1 MRALQLQRAS
11 AGSGK
16 TFTLARKFIWN
27 LITAPASGDRQEGAR
42 RLCRGAVELSANLN
56 SILAVTF
63 TNKATAEMKQ
73 RIVEK
78 LAALS
83 MAAEAGPEVKIDY
96 LADFVKELGVSCEE
110 IASTCGKALAVVL
123 NRFSDF
129 NVSTID
135 AFFQSVLRTFAY
147 ETNLPDSYEVE
158 IDSDML
164 AVEGID
170 SALRRINSEREGSR
184 PEEGDARFWV
194 SSLMEYRRR
203 KESASGWNIYNRAGS
218 RGLYSETVR
227 NARMLENERYKML
240 KPELDEYFR
249 GLRDRGM
256 TFADAFSALEKANEH
271 EVRELF
277 KEARVYARQAVRLI
291 DALPEEQRGQINSHA
306 LGYLRKMA
314 SMTDIFTKAV
324 SGDSYQ
330 KIADPEL
337 KGAFKK
343 TAAKK
348 WLDAAAAD
356 VNTAAVDAVTTY
368 MQLDA
373 VRDDVAFRHW
383 RVYKPSLLFLG
394 MLLEVRDAL
403 MEYMAE
409 NNLVELSEAGMII
422 RRIIGGSDVPFIYE
436 RLGTR
441 IAHYLIDEF
450 QDTSLIQWENMVPL
464 LREGISTGE
473 ESLVIGDPKQ
483 SIYRFRNAD
492 SSIITKLLPETF
504 PDDCRICG
512 DSVEENTNW
521 RSERTIVEFNN
532 YFFHALSRMA
542 SDMTGKC
549 ADLSASYGGVV
560 QQPSRTERGGLVDVR
575 FFTSGGKEEEIP
587 GWYRCIGPM
596 IAGMVERG
604 YRQRDMAVLVDTN
617 RQGADVIASLM
628 EYNALPDTTS
638 KIEFISEE
646 SLLVSQSKGVGI
658 VIAALRALGSPTVMT
673 AMAAQKRKTEGKVSA
688 AEEGTKVKEEAVW
701 DDLRVCFALYMAR
714 HEDEPGTIPE
724 LLERF
729 RNDPE
734 STEGLMDLVDNLEVM
749 TLPAIVEHVIHTFVS
764 ERLRRVEAPFLAALQ
779 DMVIDYCSR
788 YTGDIDS
795 FLRWW
800 DTTGCRR
807 SVASPEGV
815 DAVNVMT
822 IHKSKGLQ
830 FKCVIIPDAGIKFAA
845 RGAEWRWVRPA
856 PLAGDPTLLPSFVPV
871 STDDM
876 KEVTAGSG
884 KYRTV
889 QWEAV
894 HADDYREYV
903 DSVTLDQLNKAYVGF
918 TRAEEE
924 LHLFVPVT
932 PKSSQRVAERLDG
945 YIRAVESD
953 GKDLSGEVGDVNGDD
968 GETTGF
974 GSVGEAL
981 LDLCL
986 DHENYLSAINAD
998 KRMFMFPSDVVKSVE
1013 VVEDA
1018 VEEADG
1024 DADGD
1029 EKDEA
1034 VVTKVPEPLGT
1045 ITFGEPFTAGQLEER
1060 RRRREEKESRDLR
1073 VTSAPEGVRIEG
1085 YRSLSFPSGLRF
1097 RDPRSP
1103 LVAGD
1108 VQDLDPRSEGILL
1121 HSLLE
1126 HIETVDDVDAALR
1139 RMRVGGKITGR
1150 EMESLRE
1157 KTLAA
1162 LAQPGVGEWFRP
1174 GLKVLNE
1181 RTILRPGE
1189 EDRRPDRVVVDE
1201 AGNAVVI
1208 DFKFGKKERKG
1219 YGEQVGRYME
1229 LLRESGRYASVE
1241 GYIWYVGLEK
1251 RVRVGRAS
1259 GDDGFACSEKI
1270 E

>member
-27 LITAPASGDRQEGAR
+27 LITAPVSHDSHDGSR
-42 RLCRGAVELSANLN
+42 RLCRGAAELSANLN

-96 LADFVKELGVSCEE
+96 LGEFVRELGVSREE

-170 SALRRINSEREGSR
+170 SALRQINSEKEGSR
-184 PEEGDARFWV
+184 PAGGDARFWV

-203 KESASGWNIYNRAGS
+203 RESASGWNIYNRAGT
-218 RGLYSETVR
+218 RGLYSDTVR
-227 NARMLENERYKML
+227 NARMLENEKYKML

-249 GLRDRGM
+249 GLKERGM
-256 TFADAFSALEKANEH
+256 SFADAFAALEEANEH
-271 EVRELF
+271 EAWKLF
-277 KEARVYARQAVRLI
+277 KEAREHARRAVNLIKGLPDDQRVQISSQAMGPLEKI
-291 DALPEEQRGQINSHA
+291 
-306 LGYLRKMA
+306 A
-314 SMTDIFTKAV
+314 SMTDIFTKAI
-324 SGDSYQ
+324 SSDTYKKMSAPDS
-330 KIADPEL
+330 

-343 TAAKK
+343 TTAKK
-348 WLDAAAAD
+348 WLDAAAVE
-356 VNTAAVDAVTTY
+356 VNVAAVDAVSAY

-394 MLLEVRDAL
+394 MLLEVRNAL

-422 RRIIGGSDVPFIYE
+422 RRIIGGSDIPFIYE

-441 IAHYLIDEF
+441 ISHYLIDEF

-504 PDDCRICG
+504 PSDCRICG

-532 YFFHALSRMA
+532 YFFHTLSRMA

-575 FFTSGGKEEEIP
+575 FFTSVGKSGEIP

-596 IAGMVERG
+596 IAEMVERG
-604 YRQRDMAVLVDTN
+604 YRRRDIAVLVDTN

-628 EYNALPDTTS
+628 EYNALPDTIS

-673 AMAAQKRKTEGKVSA
+673 AMATQKRKIERGTSEDETRV
-688 AEEGTKVKEEAVW
+688 AEHTGVGDGNRVREEAVW

-734 STEGLMDLVDNLEVM
+734 STRGLLDLVDNLEVM

-764 ERLRRVEAPFLAALQ
+764 ERLRRVETPFLAALQ

-845 RGAEWRWVRPA
+845 RGAEWRWVEPA
-856 PLAGDPTLLPSFVPV
+856 AIAGDPAMIPPKVPV
-871 STDDM
+871 STEDM

-932 PKSSQRVAERLDG
+932 PKSSQKVAERLND
-945 YIRAVESD
+945 YIRTVESEDDDVVNKSDD
-953 GKDLSGEVGDVNGDD
+953 GEK

-986 DHENYLSAINAD
+986 DHGRYLSSITAD
-998 KRMFMFPSDVVKSVE
+998 KRMFMFSADVVKSVE
-1013 VVEDA
+1013 VIEDDVEA
-1018 VEEADG
+1018 AEGEGDG
-1024 DADGD
+1024 IEKNETDVGD
-1029 EKDEA
+1029 
-1034 VVTKVPEPLGT
+1034 VPEPLGV
-1045 ITFGEPFTAGQLEER
+1045 IAFGEPFTAGQLEER
-1060 RRRREEKESRDLR
+1060 RQRREEKERRDLR
-1073 VTSAPEGVRIEG
+1073 VTSTPEGVGIEG
-1085 YRSLSFPSGLRF
+1085 YRSFDFPAALRF

-1162 LAQPGVGEWFRP
+1162 LAQPGVTEWFRP

-1201 AGNAVVI
+1201 EGRAVVI
-1208 DFKFGKKERKG
+1208 DFKFGRKERKG
-1219 YGEQVGRYME
+1219 YEEQVGRYVD
-1229 LLRESGRYASVE
+1229 LLRETGRYVSVE
-1241 GYIWYVGLEK
+1241 GYVWYVGLEK
-1251 RVRVGRAS
+1251 RVRVGR
-1259 GDDGFACSEKI
+1259 
-1270 E
+1270 